1 MTENYKYQIDN
12 WNPINTDSFNLLV
25 KINIKPDIKLLE
37 LFKIAPLRN
46 ILCKVSGTDNENYH
60 QLTYG
65 KIDKSDTDDSYYI
78 TLDTVWNSYPT
89 PGKLGEITFYPET
102 VYKTIDYISKK
113 DASPIVNINNQP
125 LPTLNLLYNSNETNN
140 EVKSKEDSNEKS
152 NEKYN
157 EKSNDVSASL
167 TYPPLQ
173 FCSSNRMKLQDIIIP
188 IGISLILIGLL
199 SYGLPKKLFN

>member
-1 MTENYKYQIDN
+1 MTENYKYQIYN

-37 LFKIAPLRN
+37 LFKIAPLHN
-46 ILCKVSGTDNENYH
+46 ILCKVSGTDNEKYH

-89 PGKLGEITFYPET
+89 PGKLGDITFYPES

-113 DASPIVNINNQP
+113 DASPIIEIKKDVNKP

-140 EVKSKEDSNEKS
+140 EVPNEAPSEVANKS
-152 NEKYN
+152 N
-157 EKSNDVSASL
+157 SPVAASL
-167 TYPPLQ
+167 TYPPLPLQ
-173 FCSSNRMKLQDIIIP
+173 FCSSNRMKLQDIIMP

-199 SYGLPKKLFN
+199 SYVLPKKLFN

>member
-1 MTENYKYQIDN
+1 MTENYKYQIYN

-65 KIDKSDTDDSYYI
+65 KIDKSDMDDSYYI

-113 DASPIVNINNQP
+113 DASPIVDITNKP

-140 EVKSKEDSNEKS
+140 EVATSK
-152 NEKYN
+152 
-157 EKSNDVSASL
+157 DVTSKDVASKDVPSL

-173 FCSSNRMKLQDIIIP
+173 FCSSNRMKLQDIILP

-199 SYGLPKKLFN
+199 SYALPKKLFN